1 MKKYLCVII
10 ACSLLLS
17 MSACGKSTGMA
28 DPNGYARVGI
38 VDSDISEPLATSD
51 TADVAVKDCGLRLKY
66 PRGYALVS
74 DVDGVSD
81 VYKGSLSNG
90 DDSYMFSIYSRFNDG
105 KEKVYQSEDV
115 VSFMQDKILLRME
128 RLYDCNPDTVELTM
142 NEVVSDEG
150 EPVTEELEVED
161 FTCLRK
167 TGTISFEISDKS
179 KLLLNKDDSPEREV
193 KFCAYYTALK
203 DVSRTGY
210 DVVPACWVIM
220 SECNEPQPDTNTE
233 ESLEGTDSDSTF
245 SDSSKSSG
253 ASSKGSSSD
262 KNNSKA
268 ESKVGS
274 TNSSISSKDVKGSD
288 ADSTDEDEEVVEIP
302 QFTAE
307 MYAVI
312 DRFMKNIKWV
322 IQ

>member
-1 MKKYLCVII
+1 
-10 ACSLLLS
+10 

-128 RLYDCNPDTVELTM
+128 KCVHVLHFCHGQR
-142 NEVVSDEG
+142 VSL
-150 EPVTEELEVED
+150 VHLAFQV
-161 FTCLRK
+161 LQ
-167 TGTISFEISDKS
+167 
-179 KLLLNKDDSPEREV
+179 L
-193 KFCAYYTALK
+193 
-203 DVSRTGY
+203 
-210 DVVPACWVIM
+210 
-220 SECNEPQPDTNTE
+220 
-233 ESLEGTDSDSTF
+233 
-245 SDSSKSSG
+245 G
-253 ASSKGSSSD
+253 AD
-262 KNNSKA
+262 
-268 ESKVGS
+268 
-274 TNSSISSKDVKGSD
+274 
-288 ADSTDEDEEVVEIP
+288 
-302 QFTAE
+302 
-307 MYAVI
+307 
-312 DRFMKNIKWV
+312 V